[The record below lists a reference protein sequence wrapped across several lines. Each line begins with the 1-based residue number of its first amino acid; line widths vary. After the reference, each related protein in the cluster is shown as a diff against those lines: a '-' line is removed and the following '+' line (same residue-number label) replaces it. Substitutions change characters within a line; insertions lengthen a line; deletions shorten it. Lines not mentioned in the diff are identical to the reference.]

1 MNDSLILLVVIP
13 IDPPHKFGMTADV
26 YGFAASSYTFLGPK
40 YRCRAKIQE
49 SGVSDNRVFRVLLL
63 DLVNYVT
70 SMLELRQML

>member
-13 IDPPHKFGMTADV
+13 IDPPQKYGMTAV

-40 YRCRAKIQE
+40 YSCRAKTQE
-49 SGVSDNRVFRVLLL
+49 SGVSGNRAFRVLLL
-63 DLVNYVT
+63 DLVNCVT